1 MTEGRAAHCALPS
14 SSAHRCIR
22 PMLQFWRLPGELP
35 QSPRHP
41 RHSLRNRRCLA
52 LSRERMSQRRKRVEP
67 SECVT
72 GCLALEPEDASCE
85 VAPRRLRL
93 LQETCS
99 VPPPH
104 RLTWE
109 PVLSVR
115 WSHRCSISRL
125 CRSPYALL
133 IPGFRRSVSGY
144 ASYAV

>member
-1 MTEGRAAHCALPS
+1 MTEGRAAHSALPA

-41 RHSLRNRRCLA
+41 RHSLRNRRSLA

-67 SECVT
+67 SESVT

-99 VPPPH
+99 VPLPH

-109 PVLSVR
+109 PVLSAQ
-115 WSHRCSISRL
+115 WSHRCSISQL

-133 IPGFRRSVSGY
+133 SHARCCVGPPIY
-144 ASYAV
+144 K

>member
-1 MTEGRAAHCALPS
+1 MTEGQAAHCVLPA
-14 SSAHRCIR
+14 SSAHPSGR
-22 PMLQFWRLPGELP
+22 PMLQLLRLPAELP

-41 RHSLRNRRCLA
+41 RHSLRNRFCLA
-52 LSRERMSQRRKRVEP
+52 LLRERVSQRRKTAGPFE
-67 SECVT
+67 SVT

-99 VPPPH
+99 VPSPH

-109 PVLSVR
+109 PVLSAQ

-133 IPGFRRSVSGY
+133 SHTRCCVELLT
-144 ASYAV
+144 AA

>member
-1 MTEGRAAHCALPS
+1 
-14 SSAHRCIR
+14 
-22 PMLQFWRLPGELP
+22 MLQLWRLPAELP

-41 RHSLRNRRCLA
+41 RHRLHNRRCLA
-52 LSRERMSQRRKRVEP
+52 LSRERMSQRRKKVGP
-67 SECVT
+67 SESVT
-72 GCLALEPEDASCE
+72 GCLALEPEDASGE

-109 PVLSVR
+109 PVLSEQ
-115 WSHRCSISRL
+115 WSHRCSISQL

-133 IPGFRRSVSGY
+133 SHARCCVGATSHTGAKSDALSSSQAAGSGTIPLP
-144 ASYAV
+144 